1 MSIFGK
7 KSEPKSPQQEQQEEA
22 TQELDL
28 DPDES
33 GARTASSSHY
43 GIADAMLLMRSL
55 PLEQNLDLV
64 VRVVRVTL
72 SSVNVRIEDIV
83 EDATRRQKDIQ
94 DNIASLHEK
103 VAELEEELEARRR
116 EISAQEADFKETTS
130 VKERLLLA
138 EKSGNM
144 SAGHRG
150 AGGQNYAPSL
160 DLPQSPSTQ
169 PPPPPSRVLPKPAP
183 RE

>member
-7 KSEPKSPQQEQQEEA
+7 KSESKSPQHNQEDT

-33 GARTASSSHY
+33 GARTAAPSHY

-55 PLEQNLDLV
+55 PLDQNLDLV

-72 SSVNVRIEDIV
+72 NSVNVRIEDIV
-83 EDATRRQKDIQ
+83 EDASRRQKEIQ
-94 DNIASLHEK
+94 DNIAALHEK

-116 EISAQEADFKETTS
+116 EIAAEEADFKETTS

-138 EKSGNM
+138 EKSGNIGV
-144 SAGHRG
+144 GHRG
-150 AGGQNYAPSL
+150 ATGQNYAPSL
-160 DLPQSPSTQ
+160 DLPQSPSNQ
-169 PPPPPSRVLPKPAP
+169 PPPPPARVLPKPAP